1 MMINKK
7 KTFKAMTIG
16 TTMVLNQ
23 FLTIAPMV
31 PTVLEETALEV
42 LDLFLNIILYITHS
56 IFYTITSLIQ
66 SIDIRTQNNF
76 NVF

>member
-56 IFYTITSLIQ
+56 IFL
-66 SIDIRTQNNF
+66 F
-76 NVF
+76 NYISHPIN

>member
-56 IFYTITSLIQ
+56 IFS
-66 SIDIRTQNNF
+66 F
-76 NVF
+76 NYISYPIN

>member
-31 PTVLEETALEV
+31 PTVLEKTALEV

-56 IFYTITSLIQ
+56 IFS
-66 SIDIRTQNNF
+66 F
-76 NVF
+76 NYISYPIN